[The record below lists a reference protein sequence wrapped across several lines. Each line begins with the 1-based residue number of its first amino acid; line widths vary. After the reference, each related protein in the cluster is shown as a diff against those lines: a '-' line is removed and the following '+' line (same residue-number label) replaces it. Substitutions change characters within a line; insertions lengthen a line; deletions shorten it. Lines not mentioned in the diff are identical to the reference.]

1 MEKVFA
7 LAHEI
12 SEENN
17 KELRGKIDA
26 LKKENHK
33 LKSENHKLK
42 RSNEKLNDMRQR
54 CVKECAR
61 HADKISIIAWQTDN
75 WAEPEMDQLEPD
87 LAECM
92 EDWEFEGVAYL
103 LNTKNNKVF
112 DENLV
117 RMGTKTEDGMI
128 RWATEEARD
137 AHEDSSV
144 FRLSSSDADTDVFR
158 LSSSDADTDDEDTEE

>member
-1 MEKVFA
+1 MSAHAMSTESRQMEKVFA
-7 LAHEI
+7 LVHEI

-33 LKSENHKLK
+33 IKSENHKLK
-42 RSNEKLNDMRQR
+42 GSNKQLNDQRQR

-61 HADKISIIAWQTDN
+61 HTAKIRILAWQTDN
-75 WAEPEMDQLEPD
+75 WAPD
-87 LAECM
+87 LAEDHLA

-103 LNTKNNKVF
+103 LNTENNKVF

-117 RMGTKTEDGMI
+117 RMGTKTEDGKI
-128 RWATEEARD
+128 EWASDEARD
-137 AHEDSSV
+137 AHEEYRD
-144 FRLSSSDADTDVFR
+144 DYDVE
-158 LSSSDADTDDEDTEE
+158 SDTDDEDVEE